1 MKTAR
6 EKLIEALIKID
17 LGYYSDQI
25 LAKHLHTIAD
35 KRDRGLFT
43 EIFYGVLRKRIYLDY
58 IIDKFSKTDISKLD
72 KEVLQGLRIGIYQL
86 FFLDKIPE
94 RAAVFETV
102 EAVKKSCG
110 KKGKKISGFVN
121 GILREV
127 IRKKDTVR
135 LPNKNKNKVKYLS
148 IKYSHPEWLVKRW
161 ITQYGISITEKILS
175 ANNDRPNMYFRHNS
189 LKFSESDFIKLL
201 CKDKIEFE
209 RIFLPGFYKVK
220 SSINPVQTEIFKKGG
235 AYIQG
240 IAAGLAAF
248 LLDVDLEMQI
258 LDLAAAPGGKTAHI
272 AEKMNNTGYIK
283 AVDISSERL
292 KMVQENIVRLG
303 IKNVETENV
312 DSRKLNDEKKYDRI
326 LADLPCSGLGLISSK
341 PEIKWQRTEKDIN
354 KLADLQYSI
363 LSHNLNR
370 LRVGGKLL
378 YSTCTLNREENQNII
393 NKILTENNN
402 FILEDI
408 SETIKG
414 LGSVYSKEEKYLE
427 LIPGINNTEG
437 FFYARIKKIGE

>member
-1 MKTAR
+1 MKTTR

-17 LGYYSDQI
+17 LGYYSDQVLDKYLNNI
-25 LAKHLHTIAD
+25 LD

-58 IIDKFSKTDISKLD
+58 IIDVFSKTDISKLD

-110 KKGKKISGFVN
+110 KKGRKISGFVN
-121 GILREV
+121 GILRAV
-127 IRKKDTVR
+127 IRNKDTIG
-135 LPNKNKNKVKYLS
+135 LPDKNKDKVKYLS

-161 ITQYGISITEKILS
+161 IIQYGISTAEKILS
-175 ANNDRPNMYFRHNS
+175 ANNDRPDIYFRHNP
-189 LKFSESDFIKLL
+189 LKISEDDFVKLL
-201 CKDKIEFE
+201 RKDEIKFE
-209 RIFLPGFYKVK
+209 RSFLPGFYKIK
-220 SSINPVQTEIFKKGG
+220 SSINPVQTEVFKKGG

-248 LLDVDLEMQI
+248 LLDIDQGMQI

-272 AEKMNNTGYIK
+272 AEKINNTGYIK
-283 AVDISSERL
+283 AVDISSKRL
-292 KMVQENIVRLG
+292 EMVQENIIRLG
-303 IKNVETENV
+303 IENVEIENT
-312 DSRKLNDEKKYDRI
+312 DSRELNDGKKYDRI

-341 PEIKWQRTEKDIN
+341 PEIKWQRSEKDIN

-370 LRVGGKLL
+370 LKVGGKLL
-378 YSTCTLNREENQNII
+378 YSTCTLSRDENQKII
-393 NKILTENNN
+393 NKILTENDN
-402 FILEDI
+402 FILENI
-408 SETIKG
+408 SESIKG
-414 LGSVYSKEEKYLE
+414 LDSIYSEGEKYLE
-427 LIPGINNTEG
+427 LIPGINNIEG